1 MTVSIETEKST
12 KPVANFAKKENV
24 EIPVDIL
31 GEMKIVI
38 PSIYYW
44 EDVVLGQSTKMTM
57 AFKILGSVYG
67 LSYPIEEDNA
77 VKINIARKKLFNTV
91 KESLDV
97 LVHHGKKVLDSFGNI
112 NPRLV
117 NDEEAIRY
125 KFDQLWNKRVVAF
138 NKLVRIKPITR
149 KEALKLGLLK

>member
-125 KFDQLWNKRVVAF
+125 KFDQLWNKRVVA
-138 NKLVRIKPITR
+138 
-149 KEALKLGLLK
+149 